1 MFLPDLKLILHHYP
15 EVNKTASTNAQGF
28 DPTTGKMHFR
38 FQLLQHRGRI
48 PSGKKAISSIGV
60 IRSKK
65 NHENHENPAILK
77 LTKLHQARNLW

>member
-1 MFLPDLKLILHHYP
+1 MFLPDLKLMLHHYP

-48 PSGKKAISSIGV
+48 PSNSWRFFPLESSD
-60 IRSKK
+60 
-65 NHENHENPAILK
+65 HERIMK
-77 LTKLHQARNLW
+77 TQRF